1 VKSFDLE
8 KIVSIDKINEVLVSK
23 KIEEL
28 RVKYRVPSSNV
39 IYDAD
44 GTKLFVR
51 QSAKDGFLKDAVQFR
66 NNTRAYGDENYANLK
81 TQCYFK
87 LAEKVKKGE
96 IYIEDRSHKDNIIK
110 ELEQIRKKT
119 LDDDGKIRLEKKTDL
134 KLRLGRSPDY
144 ADMLM
149 MRMYTEVNSFV
160 AQKIIW

>member
-1 VKSFDLE
+1 M
-8 KIVSIDKINEVLVSK
+8 VSAKINE
-23 KIEEL
+23 L
-28 RVKYRVPSSNV
+28 RLKCNVPISNV

-51 QSAKDGFLKDAVQFR
+51 QSAKDGFLKGSVQFR
-66 NNTRAYGDENYANLK
+66 NNSRAYGDENYANLK

-87 LAEKVKKGE
+87 LAEMVKKGL
-96 IYIEDRSHKDNIIK
+96 IYIYDTTHKENVIK
-110 ELEQIRKKT
+110 ELEQIRKKP
-119 LDDDGKIRLEKKTDL
+119 LDDDGKIRLEKKADL

-160 AQKIIW
+160 PQKIIW